1 MQDDKKR
8 ERTLFLKKGYLFPLE
23 YVIIKKV
30 KANAEKGRAGR
41 VRKGAPMKFR
51 RFFGLSDAPGSKK
64 DRERRAN
71 ALHGQTIRYVGEMK
85 DGVENIVG
93 RGGNASVRNGEL
105 LIFSSNDVIY
115 RTRVG
120 EVEIADLLSGDG
132 VVLRGPDSVSGSP
145 LRSITVYFVDYHK

>member
-1 MQDDKKR
+1 M
-8 ERTLFLKKGYLFPLE
+8 
-23 YVIIKKV
+23 KKV
-30 KANAEKGRAGR
+30 KARWKKDARLR
-41 VRKGAPMKFR
+41 VRKGAPVKFR
-51 RFFGLSDAPGSKK
+51 RFFGLSDVPGSKK
-64 DRERRAN
+64 DRNRRAN

-115 RTRVG
+115 RTPVG
-120 EVEIADLLSGDG
+120 EVEISDLLSGDG

-145 LRSITVYFVDYHK
+145 FRSITIYFVDYHK